1 MAHYSPTGENEAITV
16 RPSATSIFA
25 VDSDDRYADYIQRRN
40 NPSYPFTILLQK
52 NEALLSGFF
61 KRIALSE
68 FRMNW
73 TLPNISSAWG
83 NNTLSIYSRIS
94 AGAVTRSLITVPDG
108 FYGANELA
116 SRLQSLIRTATGV
129 TNFAVFISN
138 QPDDLFYFSGGT
150 NQTIAFGNDP
160 ANPVVR
166 QLCDMLN
173 LPNILPS
180 STCVRAV
187 GNVTSTT
194 FFGTNV
200 FKVGQVIS
208 VTGFATAGFNV
219 TNATIISVTPNQF
232 VTSSAIAGVSI
243 GTGIATLGSAPIITA
258 LQPYIVSGVANLRPM
273 DYFDVVCN
281 QLTIN
286 QQLRDT
292 SSASN
297 TRDMIA
303 RIYLDESVPSKIISN
318 TYQYNYPSDTLPSP
332 IPAISLT
339 GAVINGGSNVVTL
352 TVADTSNL
360 AVGRNVVIKGVTTT
374 LQLNGTAQ
382 VIQILSGTSV
392 VVAYPYP
399 IAAGTPGFSSATV
412 TAYNSLSA
420 VLESQA
426 VWDDSVNGVTPF
438 VIYRQFANPKEIRW
452 SGRMPFGNLEF
463 ELYDDQGR
471 SIQTLWNQAYPI
483 TTADPYNAGRG
494 YANGSVWN
502 ATLLVSED

>member
-1 MAHYSPTGENEAITV
+1 
-16 RPSATSIFA
+16 

-40 NPSYPFTILLQK
+40 EPSYPFTVLLQK
-52 NEALLSGFF
+52 NEALLTGFF

-68 FRMNW
+68 FRINW
-73 TLPNISSAWG
+73 TLPNISAAWG
-83 NNTLSIYSRIS
+83 NNTMSIYSRIS
-94 AGAVTRSLITVPDG
+94 SGAVTRYLITIADG
-108 FYGANELA
+108 FYGANELGIA
-116 SRLQSLIRTATGV
+116 LESAIRTATGV
-129 TNFAVFISN
+129 TNFKVFISN
-138 QPDDLFYFSGGT
+138 RPDDLFFFSGGT
-150 NQTIAFGNDP
+150 NQTFAFGNSP
-160 ANPVVR
+160 SNPVVR

-187 GNVTSTT
+187 GTGGGVITVY
-194 FFGTNV
+194 GTNV
-200 FKVGQVIS
+200 FKVGQVVS
-208 VTGFATAGFNV
+208 VTGFTSAPFNF
-219 TNATIISVTPNQF
+219 TNGTILSVTPNQF
-232 VTSSAIAGVSI
+232 VVNVSVVGVSV

-258 LQPYIVSGVANLRPM
+258 LQPYIQSGVANLRPM

-303 RIYLDESVPSKIISN
+303 RIYLDESVPSRVISN
-318 TYQYNYPSDTLPSP
+318 TYEYNYPSDTLPDP
-332 IPAISLT
+332 IATTLT
-339 GAVINGGSNVVTL
+339 AATINGGSNVVTM
-352 TVADTSNL
+352 TVGSTANL
-360 AVGRNVVIKGVTTT
+360 VVGRNVVIKGVTTT
-374 LQLNGTAQ
+374 TQLNGTAQ
-382 VIQILSGTSV
+382 VIQILSTTSV

-399 IAAGTPGFSSATV
+399 ITAGTPGFTSATM
-412 TAYNSLSA
+412 TAYNSLSH

-426 VWDDSVNGVTPF
+426 VWDDNVNGVTPF
-438 VIYRQFANPKEIRW
+438 VIYRQFQNPKEIRW
-452 SGRMPFGNLEF
+452 SGRTPIGNLSF

-471 SIQTLWNQAYPI
+471 SIQDLWNQAYPI
-483 TTADPYNAGRG
+483 TPADPYNQGRG